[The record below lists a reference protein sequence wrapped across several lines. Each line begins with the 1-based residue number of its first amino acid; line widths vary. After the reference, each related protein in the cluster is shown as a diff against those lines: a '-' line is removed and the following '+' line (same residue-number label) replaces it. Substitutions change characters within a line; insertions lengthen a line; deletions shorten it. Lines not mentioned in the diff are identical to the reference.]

1 VNIHSTRYA
10 IARRYMI
17 RLRRDDFANPH
28 EIARFAAAAHMSL
41 EQFRD
46 EFEPL
51 VRDEPPPLDI
61 EVPAPADDGAL
72 SGSALHG

>member
-17 RLRRDDFANPH
+17 RHRRDDFANPH
-28 EIARFAAAAHMSL
+28 EIARFAAAAHLSL

-46 EFEPL
+46 EFESL

-61 EVPAPADDGAL
+61 ALPTEAGDGAL
-72 SGSALHG
+72 SGSTSHG

>member
-1 VNIHSTRYA
+1 
-10 IARRYMI
+10 MI

-28 EIARFAAAAHMSL
+28 EIARFAAAAHLSL
-41 EQFRD
+41 EQFCD

-61 EVPAPADDGAL
+61 VVPAEAGDEAL
-72 SGSALHG
+72 SGSSVHG